1 MANSY
6 YTIQITDNNL
16 SGNFLKVE
24 ILPDGNIDKW
34 STTTFVVGSTSNY
47 YECEIGSDIE
57 QTIINLKAQLDNYYI
72 GNSVPGPVYNTTITA
87 TDTLKVELIDP
98 YLKFNVLLQSG
109 LDDNAV
115 VNTVNADNVKYTV
128 EYLDV
133 VNTKHIFNL
142 YDDEYYSSP
151 IEVNGAITMDYGQVD
166 ENLESIR
173 GQGLRVSLDAD
184 ASLTYEELFQ
194 GQEKTFRVEY
204 FRDSVLLFQGWLN
217 PEGFYED
224 YVNDKWEVSFDCIDG
239 LGYLKNLAFVNSDG
253 TNITGIKTQ
262 LEILSLAL
270 QRTGINVDINVAIN
284 IFYTG
289 LADTESILANVNANT
304 KRYIKDDDV
313 TVMNCEEVIRDVLE
327 PYGAVLT
334 SYNGQWV
341 IYKPNE
347 LFNDTEAVF
356 FRYDYLGAPLSPTT
370 VTYDFSLNIG
380 SDLDGFNSHYCN
392 ANQSFTNKPS
402 FGAYRISYKY
412 GFLKELLPNPTL
424 FTSNGTSYDNW
435 TINQPALVTVPS
447 AGESGSMI
455 LLDKFGLGNFNPVLT
470 PDGFTTA
477 AGNSFNY
484 TITGNLIKEGEG
496 RDLAQLRYYIELFD
510 GTTYYRLLS
519 DGTWSSNPQL
529 GILTPRINYGA
540 PFTIT
545 GEIPNSKDGGELR
558 LVLGQPYENQ
568 NLVTDELYVDFSLVS
583 INPQEGN
590 AEIQGEI
597 FTFERETKPSA
608 RIEKTREVFTGDSD
622 LDIYE
627 GTLYKA
633 DGITPTETWYRKGV
647 TESVPILEMMGSETM
662 RMNANT
668 MRIFS
673 GDIFGYF
680 NYLSIVDLDQQS
692 GKYAVTKYSYD
703 TYRNVIS
710 IELKQMFGDELT
722 DLDVQKTLDYGN
734 VVEPTIR
741 G

>member
-1 MANSY
+1 MA
-6 YTIQITDNNL
+6 
-16 SGNFLKVE
+16 
-24 ILPDGNIDKW
+24 
-34 STTTFVVGSTSNY
+34 
-47 YECEIGSDIE
+47 
-57 QTIINLKAQLDNYYI
+57 
-72 GNSVPGPVYNTTITA
+72 
-87 TDTLKVELIDP
+87 
-98 YLKFNVLLQSG
+98 
-109 LDDNAV
+109 
-115 VNTVNADNVKYTV
+115 VKYTV

-133 VNTKHIFNL
+133 VNIKHLFNL
-142 YDDEYYSSP
+142 YDDNYTDDP

-239 LGYLKNLAFVNSDG
+239 LGYLKNLAFVNSNG

-304 KRYIKDDDV
+304 KRYIKDDEV

-341 IYKPNE
+341 VYKPNE

-370 VTYDFSLNIG
+370 VTYDFGLNIG
-380 SDLDGFNSHYCN
+380 SDLDGFDSHYCN
-392 ANQSFTNKPS
+392 ANQGFTNKPS
-402 FGAYRISYKY
+402 FGAYRINYKY
-412 GFLKELLPNPTL
+412 GLLKSLIGNERLYTADGSNYDDYTIYDFTNFVPASPDSYGMTFTRAASAVVSFETDSVTFPINTKVKVDLSAVSDYNDNTLGDMVCYLIIDDGVDYYVWDRFNNEWSLNAYPTII
-424 FTSNGTSYDNW
+424 S
-435 TINQPALVTVPS
+435 
-447 AGESGSMI
+447 
-455 LLDKFGLGNFNPVLT
+455 
-470 PDGFTTA
+470 
-477 AGNSFNY
+477 SFNFTFY
-484 TITGNLIKEGEG
+484 
-496 RDLAQLRYYIELFD
+496 
-510 GTTYYRLLS
+510 S
-519 DGTWSSNPQL
+519 DGQEYTTNTVVPE
-529 GILTPRINYGA
+529 TPIA
-540 PFTIT
+540 
-545 GEIPNSKDGGELR
+545 GELR
-558 LVLGQPYENQ
+558 LEFGRVRGSYPAT
-568 NLVTDELYVDFSLVS
+568 VTGVS
-583 INPQEGN
+583 ISTGN
-590 AEIQGEI
+590 DNDLDVKGEI
-597 FTFERETKPSA
+597 FTFERENKPSA

-633 DGITPTETWYRKGV
+633 DGTTPTETWYRKGV

-703 TYRNVIS
+703 TYRNIIS

-722 DLDVQKTLDYGN
+722 DLDVFRTLDYGN

>member
-1 MANSY
+1 MA
-6 YTIQITDNNL
+6 
-16 SGNFLKVE
+16 
-24 ILPDGNIDKW
+24 
-34 STTTFVVGSTSNY
+34 
-47 YECEIGSDIE
+47 
-57 QTIINLKAQLDNYYI
+57 
-72 GNSVPGPVYNTTITA
+72 
-87 TDTLKVELIDP
+87 
-98 YLKFNVLLQSG
+98 
-109 LDDNAV
+109 
-115 VNTVNADNVKYTV
+115 VKYTL

-133 VNTKHIFNL
+133 VNVKHLFNL
-142 YDDEYYSSP
+142 YDDNYTGDP

-184 ASLTYEELFQ
+184 SSLTYEELFQ

-239 LGYLKNLAFVNSDG
+239 LGYLKNLAFVNSNG

-270 QRTGINVDINVAIN
+270 QRTGINVDINVAIS

-304 KRYIKDDDV
+304 KRYIKDDEV

-370 VTYDFSLNIG
+370 VTYDFGLNIG
-380 SDLDGFNSHYCN
+380 SDLDGFDSHYCN

-402 FGAYRISYKY
+402 FGAYRINYKY
-412 GFLKELLPNPTL
+412 GLVKTLIENNNL
-424 FTSNGTSYDNW
+424 FTADGATYDGYD
-435 TINQPALVTVPS
+435 ILSSSFVVVPS
-447 AGESGSMI
+447 AGG
-455 LLDKFGLGNFNPVLT
+455 
-470 PDGFTTA
+470 
-477 AGNSFNY
+477 
-484 TITGNLIKEGEG
+484 
-496 RDLAQLRYYIELFD
+496 
-510 GTTYYRLLS
+510 
-519 DGTWSSNPQL
+519 
-529 GILTPRINYGA
+529 YGA
-540 PFTIT
+540 
-545 GEIPNSKDGGELR
+545 
-558 LVLGQPYENQ
+558 Q
-568 NLVTDELYVDFSLVS
+568 LVS
-583 INPQEGN
+583 ITAELDTVSIFRTTGITVDQNSTYSLSFDLNRLSSGSAKAYYKIIISDGDPDTPSSSRRYLSEEGN
-590 AEIQGEI
+590 WLSTSSVESTPKRFVQNISNTIVTKSVNIPPTPIQGDLYIYFLKPVDPTPVNLLLSRLDLNRSSGGSDSVQGEI

-633 DGITPTETWYRKGV
+633 DGTTPTETWYRKGV

-703 TYRNVIS
+703 TYRNIIS

-722 DLDVQKTLDYGN
+722 DLDVFRTLDYGN